1 MMSKSP
7 WARGGRNFLKKVPL
21 AVLIVMLCCVL
32 YPVQTFPQV
41 QLNIC
46 EIETEG
52 VGVIISGDKTR
63 ARDNAIRE
71 SQKRAIE
78 EAVKT
83 FLSPEAVADNVQDL
97 NDNIY
102 SKSGDYIQ
110 NYKIIEERTDGD
122 YYRARISVAVIAEDI
137 RNDLESMGFPV
148 ARRNLPRV
156 MVIIYGNGNERGDI
170 DNMLKPEELSSS
182 IYIMNR
188 ELSEGGF
195 LIVRYPRDEYG
206 DEDWNEDDAAVSL
219 GRNFNADLVIIGK
232 VSVEEKS
239 EIEGTETK
247 SYEARVS
254 AKVITTNDAAVVATT
269 TAQAESYTT
278 DSITGRLDALERA
291 TKEVAD
297 YLKVRIMADWQQEVS
312 SIKVIS
318 VTIRDIMSYS
328 DYVILREILK
338 NETRGVKKVF
348 QKRMESGIAVMEIEI
363 EGNARFLANEL
374 SAGNFDAFS
383 LRIVCTDEDS
393 LEISI
398 IK

>member
-1 MMSKSP
+1 MKSKSP

-21 AVLIVMLCCVL
+21 AFLFVILCCVL
-32 YPVQTFPQV
+32 YPAQTFPQV

-52 VGVIISGDKTR
+52 VGVIISGDKAR

-71 SQKRAIE
+71 SLKKSIE
-78 EAVKT
+78 KAVKT
-83 FLSPEAVADNVQDL
+83 FLSPEAVAENFQGL
-97 NDNIY
+97 NEYIY

-110 NYKIIEERTDGD
+110 NYTIIEERTDGD
-122 YYRARISVAVIAEDI
+122 YYRVRIRAAVIAEGI

-156 MVIIYGNGNERGDI
+156 MVIIYGNGNEMVDI
-170 DNMLKPEELSSS
+170 DNTLKPEELSSS

-188 ELSEGGF
+188 ELSEEGF

-206 DEDWNEDDAAVSL
+206 EEDWNEDDAVSL
-219 GRNFNADLVIIGK
+219 GRNFNADLVIFGK
-232 VSVEEKS
+232 ASVEGKS
-239 EIEGTETK
+239 EIEGTEMK

-254 AKVITTNDAAVVATT
+254 AKAITTDDAAVVASTS
-269 TAQAESYTT
+269 ARAESHTT
-278 DSITGRLDALERA
+278 DSITGRMDAIETA

-297 YLKVRIMADWQQEVS
+297 YLKLRIIADWQREVS
-312 SIKVIS
+312 SIRVIS

-328 DYVILREILK
+328 DYVTLRDVLK

-348 QKRMESGIAVMEIEI
+348 QKRIESGIAIMDIEI

-374 SAGNFDAFS
+374 SAGTFNAFS
-383 LRIVCTDEDS
+383 LGIVCTDEDS
-393 LEISI
+393 LELSI

>member
-83 FLSPEAVADNVQDL
+83 FLSPEAVADNIQDL

-170 DNMLKPEELSSS
+170 DYMLKPEELSSS

>member
-83 FLSPEAVADNVQDL
+83 FLSPEAVADNIQDL